1 MKFREFRIPS
11 AALGCRV
18 RSCVSSAAACPGETN
33 EGLARIIPEWMI
45 VATTSLLVQVNGFP
59 ALAALAALAG
69 IWFGRT
75 GGGLNRA
82 AATVE
87 DSLERK

>member
-11 AALGCRV
+11 ALGCRV
-18 RSCVSSAAACPGETN
+18 HSVREFRCPCPGETN

-45 VATTSLLVQVNGFP
+45 VAAGSLLVVVNGFP
-59 ALAALAALAG
+59 ALVALAALAG

-75 GGGLNRA
+75 GG
-82 AATVE
+82 E
-87 DSLERK
+87 

>member
-1 MKFREFRIPS
+1 
-11 AALGCRV
+11 
-18 RSCVSSAAACPGETN
+18 
-33 EGLARIIPEWMI
+33 MI